1 MAEGKFEYLP
11 AALAVGVPEMDT
23 DHERLFGC
31 LEALKSACLGSEGLP
46 LPQAESLYQTLQAHC
61 ALEESLAIAAGV
73 DFADHRE
80 KHRRMLLSIRRM
92 LDEVE
97 AGRADVFSLLRYIDY
112 WFERH
117 IVDADQGLANSL
129 LQGADFSLQRA
140 GQWGF
145 PDPLQMPT

>member
-1 MAEGKFEYLP
+1 MAEGNFEYLP
-11 AALAVGVPEMDT
+11 AALAVGVSEMDA
-23 DHERLFGC
+23 DHERLFGR
-31 LEALKSACLGSEGLP
+31 LEALKAACLGSDALP

-61 ALEESLAIAAGV
+61 ALEEGLAMAAGV

-80 KHRRMLLSIRRM
+80 KHRKMLLSIRRM

-140 GQWGF
+140 ERWGF
-145 PDPLQMPT
+145 PDPLQVPT